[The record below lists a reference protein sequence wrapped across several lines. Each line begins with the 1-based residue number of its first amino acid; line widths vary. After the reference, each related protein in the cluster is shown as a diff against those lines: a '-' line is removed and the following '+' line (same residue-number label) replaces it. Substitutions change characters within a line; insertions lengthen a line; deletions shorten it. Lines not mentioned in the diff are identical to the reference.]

1 MRKNLIQ
8 IQSLK
13 IFSKILI
20 RMDGQDWIPVTVRR
34 RYSKKEA
41 AASGQG
47 SIQSRDPT
55 KNEKIRMAKL
65 ADADEPG
72 PKKRIN
78 AQSLQELIRK
88 RIELKLSQEKAD
100 VLCAFPRNTFK
111 EIEAHRL
118 MPNEDQ
124 KRRIQQNLGISLKI
138 DTISA

>member
-1 MRKNLIQ
+1 
-8 IQSLK
+8 
-13 IFSKILI
+13 
-20 RMDGQDWIPVTVRR
+20 MDNQDWIPVTVRR

-41 AASGQG
+41 AAAGQG
-47 SIQSRDPT
+47 SIQSRDPA

-72 PKKRIN
+72 PKKRVN

-88 RIELKLSQEKAD
+88 RIELKLNQEKAD

-111 EIEAHRL
+111 EIEANRL
-118 MPNEDQ
+118 MPNEEQ
-124 KRRIQQNLGISLKI
+124 KRRIQQNLGISLKV

>member
-1 MRKNLIQ
+1 M
-8 IQSLK
+8 
-13 IFSKILI
+13 FSKILI
-20 RMDGQDWIPVTVRR
+20 RMDNQDWIPVTVRR

-41 AASGQG
+41 AASGQAT
-47 SIQSRDPT
+47 IQSRDPT

-65 ADADEPG
+65 ADADAPG
-72 PKKRIN
+72 PKKRVN

-88 RIELKLSQEKAD
+88 RIELKLNQEKAD

-111 EIEAHRL
+111 EIEANRL